1 VPVTSNLSAKTTSSY
16 IHIHNGY
23 FTWNAANPM
32 SEGCL
37 ILHPSDWSAFI
48 TLFLNNFPSLA
59 DWTAKGGRLG
69 KRIGTVTVKA

>member
-1 VPVTSNLSAKTTSSY
+1 
-16 IHIHNGY
+16 
-23 FTWNAANPM
+23 M

-59 DWTAKGGRLG
+59 DWTAKGRRLG